1 MRGHLP
7 DIFPS
12 SGAQARHL
20 PPKGEGFPE
29 GTQLCVPYKPTEN
42 PQSTR

>member
-7 DIFPS
+7 DTFPS

-20 PPKGEGFPE
+20 PPKGEGFFDK
-29 GTQLCVPYKPTEN
+29 QRYYDMM
-42 PQSTR
+42 S